1 MNIYQLP
8 TIETKKLKSP
18 ETKKSFK
25 LNNESL
31 VLLFFF
37 IGVLVGLSFTYYFYN
52 DLKQDIARAGVPLT
66 VVQENNN
73 SNKQYVPQ
81 TTEEERVIRVV
92 KEAYPSVVSII
103 ITKDIPKYDFFGFFQ
118 GSEKA
123 KIGAGSGFIV
133 SSDGMILTNK
143 HVVADENA
151 EYTVITND
159 NKKYP
164 AKILARDP
172 VQDIAII
179 KIEGSGFKPL
189 KLGSVENVQI
199 GQTVIAIG
207 NALGELQNT
216 VSVGV
221 ISGLNRTVTASGQ
234 GMIETLEDT
243 IQTDAAI
250 NQGNSGGPLLNLS
263 GEVIGINTA
272 VDLSGENIGFAIS
285 IDKAIKGIEQVK
297 AIGKISYPFL
307 GVRYVLVD
315 DDLAKEENLPV
326 SYGAWLVDGKYASQP
341 AVAPGSPAEKAGL
354 VKGDIIL
361 EINGEK
367 ISKSNSLAKII
378 SRYNPKETITLK
390 ILRNKQEIIK
400 NVVLGEWE

>member
-164 AKILARDP
+164 AKVLARDP
-172 VQDIAII
+172 VQDVAII

-326 SYGAWLVDGKYASQP
+326 SYGAWLVDGEYASQP

>member
-8 TIETKKLKSP
+8 TIKTKKLLKP
-18 ETKKSFK
+18 GQGKGIQFW
-25 LNNESL
+25 

-37 IGVLVGLSFTYYFYN
+37 IGVLVGFSFTYYLYY
-52 DLKQDIARAGVPLT
+52 DLKQEIAKAGVPLT
-66 VVQENNN
+66 IVEEKNNTN
-73 SNKQYVPQ
+73 QQYVPQ
-81 TTEEERVIRVV
+81 TTEEERVIKVV

-123 KIGAGSGFIV
+123 KVGAGSGFIV

-159 NKKYP
+159 NKKHP
-164 AKILARDP
+164 AKVLARDP

-207 NALGELQNT
+207 NALGEFQNT

-221 ISGLNRTVTASGQ
+221 ISGLNRTITASGQ
-234 GMIETLEDT
+234 GMVETLEDT

-272 VDLSGENIGFAIS
+272 VDLSGENLGFAIS
-285 IDKAIKGIEQVK
+285 IDKAVRGIEQVK
-297 AIGKISYPFL
+297 TIGRISYPFL
-307 GVRYVLVD
+307 GVRYLLID
-315 DDLAKEENLPV
+315 EDLAEEESLPV
-326 SYGAWLVDGKYASQP
+326 SYGAWLVDGSDFSQP
-341 AVAPGSPAEKAGL
+341 AVATGSPAAKAGL
-354 VKGDIIL
+354 MRGDIIL

-367 ISKSNSLAKII
+367 ITKSNSLAKVI
-378 SRYNPKETITLK
+378 SRYSPGETITLK

-400 NVVLGEWE
+400 NVVLGEWK